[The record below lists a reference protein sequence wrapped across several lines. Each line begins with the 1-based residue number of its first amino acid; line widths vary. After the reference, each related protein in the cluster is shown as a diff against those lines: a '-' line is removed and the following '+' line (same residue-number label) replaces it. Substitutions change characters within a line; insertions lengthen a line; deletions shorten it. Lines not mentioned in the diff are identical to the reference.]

1 MKIAIGSD
9 HGGKNL
15 KDIIVNHLIT
25 NGYEV
30 IDVGCYTLE
39 SVDFPGYAKSVADLV
54 VSKKAELGILCC
66 GTGIGMSIAANKING
81 IRAAVVSDGFSAK
94 ATREHNDSNVL
105 CLGER
110 VLGSGLALNI
120 VDIWLTSEFAK
131 GRHQKRID
139 MVTELENK

>member
-15 KDIIVNHLIT
+15 KDIIVNNLIT

-120 VDIWLTSEFAK
+120 VDIWLTTEFAK